1 MMTLPLTNPDS
12 PERIFAVLGMFETTE
27 ALNTALEL
35 DLFTAAASGPQ
46 SAAQIAAETG
56 ASERGVRILCDYLT
70 VQGLLIKSNGLY
82 SNPPDV
88 QRFCNRKSQQYLGDI
103 RRFLLGQAR
112 EQFRRLTEAVK
123 SGGSTT
129 THELHGESDHARWVE
144 FARSMAPMMFP
155 AALQLAELVTLPQ
168 GESSVLDIAAGHGLF
183 GIQVAAR
190 HPGAVV
196 TAQDWPEVL
205 AVARSNAEKFGVA
218 SRFRERPGDAFEVEF
233 GTGFDAVLLP
243 NFLHHFDAETIV
255 TLLRK
260 VREALAPAGKV
271 MVLEFIPESDRVSP
285 PGPALFSLVMLAT
298 TPRGEAWTFA
308 EYQTMLETA
317 GFGDIALHALANGPQ
332 SVVSASKA

>member
-1 MMTLPLTNPDS
+1 MTIPLANPDS

-27 ALNTALEL
+27 ALNAALEL
-35 DLFTAAASGPQ
+35 DLFTVTASGPQ

-70 VQGLLIKSNGLY
+70 VNGLLIKSEGTY

-88 QRFCNRKSQQYLGDI
+88 QRFCNRRSQQYLGDA
-103 RRFLLGQAR
+103 RRFLLGPAR
-112 EQFRRLTEAVK
+112 EQFKHLTEAVK

-129 THELHGESDHARWVE
+129 TRELHGEIDHERWVE

-155 AALQLAELVTLPQ
+155 AAAQLAELVKLPA
-168 GESSVLDIAAGHGLF
+168 GESHVLDIAAGHGLF

-190 HPGAVV
+190 NPGAVI

-205 AVARSNAEKFGVA
+205 AVARGNAEKFGVA
-218 SRFRERPGDAFEVEF
+218 SRFRELPGDAFEVSF
-233 GTGFDAVLLP
+233 GTGFDAILLP
-243 NFLHHFDAETIV
+243 NFLHHFDAETNV

-260 VREALAPAGKV
+260 VREALAPGGKV
-271 MVLEFIPESDRVSP
+271 MILDFIPDGDRVSP

-298 TPRGEAWTFA
+298 TPKGEAWTFD
-308 EYQTMLETA
+308 EYQTMLQSA
-317 GFGDIALHALANGPQ
+317 GFGDISLHTLKNGPQ
-332 SVVSASKA
+332 SVVSASPA